1 METLFMIFMIFVTC
15 MVIFA
20 VMVVVRD
27 IVKESYANKRA
38 QTAEEVKVVEKIVE
52 VEKPVVV
59 EAPAQEEPVKEPV
72 IEEVAVAVEPE
83 AEVEDNDKVSFS
95 AGNQQTLDE
104 KYLELSAQAKSW
116 YDELVKI
123 ANLVEGSK
131 RIKNARYEE
140 YKVGNSRVIRLT
152 IKRGVIQTEFI
163 LHNSDFKNFVNENK
177 ISVKQSAT
185 VIKLVDEASFEA
197 AKNSISIVLEQ
208 IAEEK
213 EYKKQLAREKRRAKN
228 KKD

>member
-83 AEVEDNDKVSFS
+83 VEAEDDGKISFS

-152 IKRGVIQTEFI
+152 IKRGIIQTEFV